1 MQMAGSSMCDIVA
14 QDLQEIPRVL
24 ATIRSVMCVLRA
36 RLILQKG
43 IAKIL
48 VCTPALALITSVHG
62 RKEWDMLGNTSFGD
76 AMGKNCLTSLAFYEA
91 LKVTCVC

>member
-48 VCTPALALITSVHG
+48 VCTPALALITSVMA
-62 RKEWDMLGNTSFGD
+62 E
-76 AMGKNCLTSLAFYEA
+76 KNG
-91 LKVTCVC
+91 TCWAILSWGTRWAKIA

>member
-1 MQMAGSSMCDIVA
+1 MQMAGSSMRDIVA

-36 RLILQKG
+36 RLILEKG

-48 VCTPALALITSVHG
+48 VCTPALALITSV
-62 RKEWDMLGNTSFGD
+62 M
-76 AMGKNCLTSLAFYEA
+76 AGKNG
-91 LKVTCVC
+91 TCWAKHSWGTRWAKIA